1 MCRIESI
8 PVMLTPGPRRMSRIR
23 ITEDLKV
30 STEFIIVMCRVVGF
44 LLAGSSLPVGSI
56 FWGVAISIF
65 RDTIF
70 V

>member
-1 MCRIESI
+1 M
-8 PVMLTPGPRRMSRIR
+8 R

-30 STEFIIVMCRVVGF
+30 STEVIIVVCLVVGF
-44 LLAGSSLPVGSI
+44 VLTGSSLPVGSI

-65 RDTIF
+65 MDAIF